1 MASGISVVVCCY
13 NSEKRLFPTLEHLIN
28 QQDISPDSW
37 EVILINNCSTD
48 NTVAIAN
55 NIWNSFNI
63 QKPNFRIIDEPQ
75 AGLSYA
81 REKGISESRFDY
93 VIFCDDDNWLV
104 ENYVSLAFKIMKG
117 NSLIGALGGKGYPV
131 FENEEP
137 PHFWRNQWNK
147 LAVGD
152 QSTIEGDITDISR
165 VVYGA
170 GMTLN
175 KSAYK
180 KLQNNYNFQF
190 QVSDRI
196 GTSLLSGGDH
206 ELCLALTRIGYRIY
220 YDSRLSFKHFVPV
233 QRTTIDYY
241 KRLFTGF
248 GMSYAM
254 MRVYRVN
261 KNSITHFKN
270 DYRYIVLR
278 CIKNMITTE
287 AKLLFSGYYFDSDK
301 HKYIHLLHVYYE
313 NLGQLNAAS
322 KFKNAYK
329 KQFAELLIFNT

>member
-13 NSEKRLFPTLEHLIN
+13 NSEKRLFPTLEHLAK

-37 EVILINNCSTD
+37 EIILINNNSTD
-48 NTVAIAN
+48 NTVATAN
-55 NIWNSFNI
+55 SIWNSFNI
-63 QKPNFRIIDEPQ
+63 HKPNFRIIDEPQ

-81 REKGISESRFDY
+81 REKGISESGFDY
-93 VIFCDDDNWLV
+93 VLFCDDDNWLV
-104 ENYVSLAFKIMKG
+104 ENYVNLAFTIMQS
-117 NSLIGALGGKGYPV
+117 NPLIGALGGKGHPV
-131 FENEEP
+131 FEKKEP
-137 PHFWRNQWNK
+137 PHFWKNQWYN

-152 QSTIEGDITDISR
+152 QSTIEGDITDVSR

-170 GMTLN
+170 GMTIN

-196 GTSLLSGGDH
+196 GTSVLSGGDH

-220 YDSRLSFKHFVPV
+220 YDSRLNFKHFLPV

-241 KRLFTGF
+241 KRLFLGF
-248 GMSYAM
+248 GISYDM

-261 KNSITHFKN
+261 KINLTHFKY
-270 DYRYIVLR
+270 DYRYIILR
-278 CIKNMITTE
+278 CIKNMLVTE
-287 AKLLFSGYYFDSDK
+287 TKLLFSGYYVEREK
-301 HKYIHLLHVYYE
+301 HKYLHLLNVYYQ
-313 NLGQLNAAS
+313 NLGQLNAS
-322 KFKNAYK
+322 IKFKNSYK
-329 KQFAELLIFNT
+329 KQFDDLLIFN